1 MGAVT
6 QAPAE
11 TRERLAVQSHDE
23 VASRLRVAVNRLQRR
38 LRQEAL
44 GGLSPGQAS
53 TLGTVRRLGH
63 PTLGELAAE
72 EQVQPPSMTRIV
84 GHLVTVGLVS
94 RESDPSDRRS
104 VRVRITPEGERA
116 LQRIRRAKNAFLVR
130 RLDQLGPEDRRRAQ
144 ELVALLEHLLGQG

>member
-1 MGAVT
+1 M

-11 TRERLAVQSHDE
+11 APAPVENQSHEE

-38 LRQEAL
+38 LRREAL

-53 TLGTVRRLGH
+53 TLGTVRRLGQ

-84 GHLVTVGLVS
+84 GHLVAAGLVS
-94 RESDPSDRRS
+94 READAADRRS
-104 VRVRITPEGERA
+104 VRVRVTPEGERA
-116 LQRIRRAKNAFLVR
+116 LQRIRRAKDAFLVR
-130 RLDQLGPEDRRRAQ
+130 RLGELGSDDRQRAA
-144 ELVALLEHLLGQG
+144 ELVALLEHLLGQP

>member
-1 MGAVT
+1 M
-6 QAPAE
+6 PAS
-11 TRERLAVQSHDE
+11 THTLAGGTVQSSED

-44 GGLSPGQAS
+44 GGISPGQAS
-53 TLGTVRRLGH
+53 ALGTVRRIGN

-84 GHLVTVGLVS
+84 GVLVAAGLVS
-94 RESDPSDRRS
+94 READPADRRS

-130 RLDQLGPEDRRRAQ
+130 RLGELGREDRQRAA
-144 ELVALLEHLLGQG
+144 ELVALLEHLLGQP